1 MTLNEKLKIPL
12 GDMEY
17 YLSIPEVNH
26 LNGDKTRASGGDGG
40 RQEVPDLVQAQP
52 LFLDPGLVSEH

>member
-1 MTLNEKLKIPL
+1 
-12 GDMEY
+12 MEY

-26 LNGDKTRASGGDGG
+26 LNGDKTRASGVDGG
-40 RQEVPDLVQAQP
+40 RQEVPDLVEAHP